1 MPRKKLLWKIYPAYL
16 IIIMFSIVMVGFYA
30 STELKHFYLRKTA
43 EGLEVRALLIEKE
56 VVATFSGVQSLS
68 LDKLCKTLGSAISTR
83 ITLILPSGEVVGD
96 SDDDPRKMENHAD
109 RPEVKEALMG
119 NTGEY
124 TRFSDTLHKNMMY
137 VAIPIRNNGEVIGVV
152 RTAIPVHEI
161 DVALYG
167 IYGKI
172 ALFALAMAIVAAAV
186 TLVISRR
193 LSRAVENMR
202 QGAQRFATGDL
213 KHKLLIADSEELG
226 SLTEALN
233 LMAQQLG
240 ERIRITTEQRNELEA
255 VLTAMR
261 EGVIAVD
268 SSERILTINHAA
280 GSFLGIDISAV
291 RRHTVQEVIR
301 NADILRFIGGI
312 MTSAEDNATEI
323 ILHGS
328 TNKFLQISGTLLHDS
343 EGKNIGVL
351 VVLNDITRL
360 RQLEDM
366 RREFVSNVSHELKTP
381 ITSIKGYVET
391 LQEGAI
397 EDTVHAVKFLHIIAN
412 QANLLNALIDDLLSL
427 SKIEQEAERGEIHR
441 TRKNV
446 KRIIASSIAVY
457 ATRAQERRIEVTLQ
471 CGDKIMVKVNPRLL
485 EQAVGNLLDN
495 AIKYSEQ
502 GKMVAVVVAANDE
515 DVTIK
520 VIDQGYGIPHEHLSR
535 LFERFYRVD
544 KGRSRAMG
552 GTGLGLAIVKHIIQA
567 HGGRVTVEST
577 LGKGSTFTL
586 HLPRQ

>member
-1 MPRKKLLWKIYPAYL
+1 MRRKKLLWKIYPAYVV
-16 IIIMFSIVMVGFYA
+16 IILLSIAIVGFYA
-30 STELKHFYLRKTA
+30 STTLKNFYLRKTA

-56 VVATFSGVQSLS
+56 VAATFTRANSLS
-68 LDKLCKTLGSAISTR
+68 LDKLCKTLGNAISTR
-83 ITLILPSGEVVGD
+83 ITLILPSGEVAGD
-96 SDDDPRKMENHAD
+96 SDDDPRGMENHAD

-124 TRFSDTLHKNMMY
+124 TRFSDTLHKEMMY
-137 VAIPIRNNGEVIGVV
+137 VAIPIRNKSEVIGVV

-161 DVALYG
+161 DVALHG
-167 IYGKI
+167 IYWKI

-186 TLVISRR
+186 TLFISRR
-193 LSRAVENMR
+193 LSRTVADM
-202 QGAQRFATGDL
+202 QHGAQRFASGDL
-213 KHKLLIADSEELG
+213 KHKLLIPESEELG
-226 SLTEALN
+226 SLADALN
-233 LMAQQLG
+233 LMAKQLG

-301 NADILRFIGGI
+301 NADILRFISGI
-312 MTSAEDNATEI
+312 MTSVGDNATEI

-328 TNKFLQISGTLLHDS
+328 TNKFLQISGTLLRNS

-381 ITSIKGYVET
+381 ITTIKGYVET

-397 EDTVHAVKFLHIIAN
+397 EDTVHVVKFLDIIAK
-412 QANLLNALIDDLLSL
+412 QADLLNALIDDLLSL
-427 SKIEQEAERGEIHR
+427 SKIEQKAVRGEIQR

-446 KRIIASSIAVY
+446 KRIIASAIAAY
-457 ATRAQERRIEVTLQ
+457 ATRARERHIELTVQ
-471 CGDKIMVKVNPRLL
+471 CGDRIVVTVNPRLL
-485 EQAVGNLLDN
+485 EQAIGNLLDN

-502 GKMVAVVVAANDE
+502 GKAVAVVVAANED
-515 DVTIK
+515 DVTIN

-577 LGKGSTFTL
+577 PGKGSTFTL